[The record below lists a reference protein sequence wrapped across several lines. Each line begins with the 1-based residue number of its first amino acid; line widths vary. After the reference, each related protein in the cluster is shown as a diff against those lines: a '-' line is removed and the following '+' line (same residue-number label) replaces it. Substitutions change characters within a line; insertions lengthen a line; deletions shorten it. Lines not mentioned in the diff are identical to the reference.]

1 MNYICSE
8 ILPHVLSCSF
18 YSNYRCLSP
27 VCARPSVRAAR
38 GGALR
43 AAAVRGGRRRRAHL
57 LHAPTVRRKYARK

>member
-1 MNYICSE
+1 M
-8 ILPHVLSCSF
+8 
-18 YSNYRCLSP
+18 
-27 VCARPSVRAAR
+27 CARPSVRAAR